1 MANPR
6 SGQTTAPT
14 RPARGVG
21 DIVKDIQG
29 EIRTIV
35 KGEMEL
41 AKAELVPSAKN
52 AGMGAGAFTGALY
65 FVVNALLLLYVAGAL
80 AIWKWLNIPIALG
93 FVIMAGVLFVI
104 AGILGLFGLGRVKKV
119 KGPQR
124 TIAEG
129 QQTVD
134 AVKVAIA
141 RGNAAAKAD
150 RIPADQIQTGPGT
163 TRAVSTGRSRS

>member
-1 MANPR
+1 MANSRP
-6 SGQTTAPT
+6 GQTPGSTPA
-14 RPARGVG
+14 ARGVG

-35 KGEMEL
+35 KGEVDL

-65 FVVNALLLLYVAGAL
+65 FMLNALLLLYVAGAL
-80 AIWKWLNIPIALG
+80 AIWQWLNIPIALG

-119 KGPQR
+119 KGPER
-124 TIAEG
+124 TVAEG
-129 QQTVD
+129 RQTVD
-134 AVKVAIA
+134 AVKVAVA
-141 RGNAAAKAD
+141 RGNAAATAE
-150 RIPADQIQTGPGT
+150 RIEGRTEP
-163 TRAVSTGRSRS
+163 TRAVPAGRTRS